1 MDARPARAIL
11 NASRPITLLHV
22 SDPQFG
28 RNHRFGNLALP
39 PDDTFD
45 TLLARLGDDLQYLER
60 EHELRPDLVVLSG
73 DLAEWGLKPEFDNLL
88 PFVEGLIQLLKLP
101 QNRVV
106 LIPGNHDVNRKACE
120 AYFNNCEA
128 DGEKPVAPF
137 WPKWRHYAQFFHRF
151 YRDCPDITFTETE
164 PWTLFAMPEL
174 KLVVAG
180 LNSTMRESHQAEDHY
195 GYLGEAQLRWFADK
209 LAPYRQEGWLR
220 IAALHHNIRRG
231 PVADDE
237 NLRDAEDLQRWLGPS
252 VNLILH
258 GHTHDGRLDWLTPT
272 IPILS
277 TGSAAVVQK
286 ARPEEIPNQYQIIQI
301 WRDRCKRWARAF
313 EPRRKRWIGDNRA
326 AVAGDD
332 WRDEQRVAFE
342 DVGGTFPP
350 PEVNLPATSRLDF
363 PESPDPDRELRG
375 ARRDDFLS
383 WVERICRL
391 REPGLVE
398 VQPQ

>member
-1 MDARPARAIL
+1 
-11 NASRPITLLHV
+11 
-22 SDPQFG
+22 
-28 RNHRFGNLALP
+28 
-39 PDDTFD
+39 
-45 TLLARLGDDLQYLER
+45 
-60 EHELRPDLVVLSG
+60 
-73 DLAEWGLKPEFDNLL
+73 
-88 PFVEGLIQLLKLP
+88 
-101 QNRVV
+101 
-106 LIPGNHDVNRKACE
+106 
-120 AYFNNCEA
+120 
-128 DGEKPVAPF
+128 
-137 WPKWRHYAQFFHRF
+137 
-151 YRDCPDITFTETE
+151 
-164 PWTLFAMPEL
+164 MPEL

-180 LNSTMRESHQAEDHY
+180 LNSTMRESHRDEDHY

-220 IAALHHNIRRG
+220 IAALHHNSRRG

-277 TGSAAVVQK
+277 TGSAAVVQN

-342 DVGGTFPP
+342 DVGDTFSS

-363 PESPDPDRELRG
+363 PEFPDLDRELRG

-383 WVERICRL
+383 RVERICRL

-398 VQPQ
+398 VQPQQAGAPPVDYLRVTVKQDSVVLDYPVGVSEHGIDEQVLERFLTVHRRYKETDPGVVSWLVYGGEPAPPDLIQRAGAQWIRLVSFVEY